1 MHFNRTNRR
10 ELITLLGC
18 TAAGCVAPAIRA
30 TAQPS
35 RKVPR
40 VGILTPA
47 QTDATPIFEA
57 FRRGLR
63 DLGYVEGKSIILDF
77 RFAKGSLD
85 ALPDLAAELVRIPV
99 DVIVADSSNAARA
112 ALDAT
117 HTIPIVL
124 GAGGDPVLLGL
135 VPSIGRPGGNFTGM
149 TIRADVLSSK
159 RVDLLKL
166 AFPGITRVT
175 ILMHAKSAAAPH
187 SLAAAQETARRLGMS
202 SVTLGAGTP
211 DELRALKSAD
221 LSGSDALA
229 VLPHA
234 MFWNHRATIIAL
246 AQAARLPAIYPEREF
261 ADDGGLIA
269 YGPNIP
275 DLFRHAAERVDRIL
289 RGAKPGDLPF
299 DEPARFDFIVNLRA
313 ARALRLALSPEIVTA
328 ANEVIE

>member
-1 MHFNRTNRR
+1 MLDISRR
-10 ELITLLGC
+10 GFSTLLGG
-18 TAAGCVAPAIRA
+18 AASWSLAASA
-30 TAQPS
+30 QAQPS
-35 RKVPR
+35 RQAPR

-47 QTDATPIFEA
+47 QNDATPIFEA

-63 DLGYVEGKSIILDF
+63 DLGYLEGKSIILDF
-77 RFAKGSLD
+77 RFARGILD
-85 ALPDLAAELVRIPV
+85 ALPALAAELVRIPV

-112 ALDAT
+112 ALDVTRA
-117 HTIPIVL
+117 IPVVL

-135 VPSIGRPGGNFTGM
+135 APSIGRPGGNFTGM

-159 RVDLLKL
+159 RMDLLKL
-166 AFPGITRVT
+166 ACPGIERVT
-175 ILMHAKSAAAPH
+175 ILMHSKSPAAPH
-187 SLAAAQETARRLGMS
+187 SLAAAQDTARALGMTA
-202 SVTLGAGTP
+202 VPLPAGTP
-211 DELRALKSAD
+211 DELRALNATH
-221 LSGSDALA
+221 LAGSDALA

-234 MFWNHRATIIAL
+234 MFWNHRPTILAL

-275 DLFRHAAERVDRIL
+275 DLFRRAAGYVDQIL
-289 RGAKPGDLPF
+289 RGAHPGDLPF

-313 ARALRLALSPEIVTA
+313 ARALGLAMSPEIVTA